1 MKKIKVLLLSSI
13 FVSSFSVLSETTTD
27 NIIENGQCVLIK
39 ENKLTDYLPEN
50 EVNNFLE
57 NRFIDKIE
65 TDNIIYSIQEV
76 NRSVNRRVGTYK
88 VCAEYKGD

>member
-1 MKKIKVLLLSSI
+1 MNKIKILLLSTTLLT
-13 FVSSFSVLSETTTD
+13 SFSVLSETT

-39 ENKLTDYLPEN
+39 ENKLTDYLPEE

-65 TDNIIYSIQEV
+65 TKNINYSIQEV
-76 NRSVNRRVGTYK
+76 NRNVNRRVKTYK
-88 VCAEYKGD
+88 VCAEYKGN